1 MDPKNRENPA
11 MLLQN
16 DPSRVVRSR
25 GPLAAAISVVL
36 GAAASPSIHAQ
47 EAASQTDSSPVLAA
61 AAEGQSSERASRSN
75 RRRGQTLEEVLVEG
89 QKYRNEVSSPKYTA
103 ELVDMPQT
111 VVVIPKTVFREQ
123 AAITLSDVLRNT
135 PGITMLAGEGG
146 GASNT
151 AGDSFFMRGFD
162 ATNSIFIDGVRDQAA
177 YSRDVFNLDQVE
189 VSKGPSGS
197 YTGRGNAAG
206 SVNLVTKTPTDQ
218 ALRLMGVTYGTNDH
232 VRGTV
237 DLNQP
242 LSESF
247 LGGTAVRLNAMWQD
261 GGVAG
266 RDEVEHDAW
275 GIAPSLAIGLGAD
288 TRLALAA
295 QILRQEGTPDYGL
308 PSAALPG
315 LAPTTPPTG
324 HVDQSNFY
332 GSADLDFDDIDSD
345 SYMARFEHDFAPG
358 VTLRNLS
365 RYSDNHRMAVI
376 TTIQN
381 STAYDPVTGL
391 VTRSRQINERINRN
405 FTNQTNLNFEFRTG
419 GLQHSMSTGVEY
431 ANETQISPGR
441 TGAGTAPPTSIYDPN
456 PHDPV
461 TGYAPARTGAVT
473 RGETETFAAYG
484 FDTIELSRQWQLS
497 AGVRVER
504 YDTDFLSVAI
514 PGSGTPD
521 VKLDVSDTLTSWN
534 AGLVFKP
541 LDNGSVYL
549 SAATTQTPPGG
560 LNFTLS
566 PTTSNANNP
575 ALEPQ
580 KSTNYEL
587 GTKWDVLEGRLSTTA
602 AIFHTINTNVV
613 TSETIGGT
621 VVAVSFDSEQQVEGI
636 ELTASG
642 LITPNWQ
649 VFAGYSYLDSEFS
662 KSVTPNQQD
671 ATLQWTPK
679 NSGNLWTTYQLPLG
693 FSIGGGARYMDTVAR
708 SSLTVPNGAAPSA
721 PDYWVYSATAAWQ
734 ANDRV
739 TLRLN
744 VNNVTDEVYAISLNN
759 NGGRYNPGPERSYL
773 LSADFAF

>member
-1 MDPKNRENPA
+1 MR
-11 MLLQN
+11 LQN
-16 DPSRVVRSR
+16 DLSPLAHSRS
-25 GPLAAAISVVL
+25 PLAAAISVVL
-36 GAAASPSIHAQ
+36 GAASPSILHAQ
-47 EAASQTDSSPVLAA
+47 EAATQSESSSVLTAA
-61 AAEGQSSERASRSN
+61 AAEQSSERASRPN
-75 RRRGQTLEEVLVEG
+75 RRRNPTLEEVTVEG
-89 QKYRNEVSSPKYTA
+89 QKYRSEVSSPKYTA
-103 ELVDMPQT
+103 ELVDVPQT

-189 VSKGPSGS
+189 ISKGPSGS

-206 SVNLVTKTPTDQ
+206 SVNLVTKTPTEQ
-218 ALRLMGVTYGTNDH
+218 PLRLMGVTYGTNDH

-237 DLNQP
+237 DFNQP

-275 GIAPSLAIGLGAD
+275 GIAPSLALGLGAD

-295 QILRQEGTPDYGL
+295 QILRQESTPDYGL
-308 PSAALPG
+308 PAAALPG
-315 LAPTTPPTG
+315 LISTTPPVG

-332 GSADLDFDDIDSD
+332 GITGLDFDDVDSD
-345 SYMARFEHDFAPG
+345 SYLARFEHDFAPG
-358 VTLRNLS
+358 VTLRNVA
-365 RYSDNHRMAVI
+365 RYSDNHRLAVI

-381 STAYDPVTGL
+381 AEAFDPVTGL
-391 VTRSRQINERINRN
+391 VTRARQINERINRN
-405 FTNQTNLNFEFRTG
+405 FTNQTNLSFEFKTG
-419 GLQHSMSTGVEY
+419 SLEHSMSTGVEY

-441 TGAGTAPPTSIYDPN
+441 TGAGTAPPADIYNPN

-461 TGYAPARTGAVT
+461 TDFAPARTGAFT
-473 RGETETFAAYG
+473 RGETDTVAAYG

-521 VKLDVSDTLTSWN
+521 IKLDVSDTLTSWN
-534 AGLVFKP
+534 GGVVFKP
-541 LDNGSVYL
+541 VDNGSIYL
-549 SAATTQTPPGG
+549 SAATTRTPPGG

-566 PTTSNANNP
+566 PTTTNANNP

-587 GTKWDVLEGRLSTTA
+587 GTKWELLDGRLSTA
-602 AIFHTINTNVV
+602 AALFHTVNTNVV

-621 VVAVSFDSEQQVEGI
+621 IVAVSFDSEQQVDGI
-636 ELTASG
+636 ELSVTG
-642 LITPNWQ
+642 LITPHWQ
-649 VFAGYSYLDSEFS
+649 VFAGYSYLDSEFA
-662 KSVTPNQQD
+662 KSVAPGQQD
-671 ATLQWTPK
+671 ATLQWTPR

-708 SSLTVPNGAAPSA
+708 SSSTAPTGTGAPSA
-721 PDYWVYSATAAWQ
+721 PAYWVYSATGAWQ

-744 VNNVTDEVYAISLNN
+744 VNNVTDEVYAIGLNN

>member
-1 MDPKNRENPA
+1 
-11 MLLQN
+11 MLLLT
-16 DPSRVVRSR
+16 DLPRSARSR
-25 GPLAAAISVVL
+25 SPLAAAISVVL
-36 GAAASPSIHAQ
+36 GAASPSIVYAQ
-47 EAASQTDSSPVLAA
+47 DAAAGDSSAVLAA
-61 AAEGQSSERASRSN
+61 AAPEGQSSERTSRTA
-75 RRRGQTLEEVLVEG
+75 RRRGQALEEVTVEG
-89 QKYRNEVSSPKYTA
+89 QKYRSEVSSPKYTA
-103 ELVDMPQT
+103 ELVDLPQT

-135 PGITMLAGEGG
+135 PGITLLAGEGG

-197 YTGRGNAAG
+197 YTGRGNASG
-206 SVNLVTKTPTDQ
+206 SVNLVTKTPNDQ
-218 ALRLMGVTYGTNDH
+218 PLRLMGLSYGSNDH
-232 VRGTV
+232 VRSTV
-237 DLNQP
+237 DFNQP
-242 LSESF
+242 LSETF

-266 RDEVEHDAW
+266 RDEVQHDAW

-295 QILRQEGTPDYGL
+295 QILRQESTPDYGL

-315 LAPTTPPTG
+315 LNPTTPPVG
-324 HVDQSNFY
+324 HVDQTNFY
-332 GSADLDFDDIDSD
+332 GIAGVDFDDIDSD
-345 SYMARFEHDFAPG
+345 SYTARVEHDFAPG

-365 RYSDNHRMAVI
+365 RYSDNHRMAVV

-381 STAYDPVTGL
+381 PAAFDPVTGL
-391 VTRSRQINERINRN
+391 VTRARQINERINRN
-405 FTNQTNLNFEFRTG
+405 FTNQTNLNFGFQTG
-419 GLQHSMSTGVEY
+419 GLEHSMSTGVEY

-441 TGAGTAPPTSIYDPN
+441 TGAGTAPPADIYHPN

-461 TGYAPARTGAVT
+461 TGFAPARTGAFT

-497 AGVRVER
+497 LGARVER

-521 VKLDVSDTLTSWN
+521 IRLSVSDTLTSWN
-534 AGLVFKP
+534 GGLVFKP
-541 LDNGSVYL
+541 ADNGSIYV

-580 KSTNYEL
+580 ESTNYEL
-587 GTKWDVLEGRLSTTA
+587 GTKWDLLEGRLSTTA
-602 AIFHTINTNVV
+602 AVFHTVNTNVV

-621 VVAVSFDSEQQVEGI
+621 VVAVSFDSEQQVQGI
-636 ELTASG
+636 ELSVSG
-642 LITPNWQ
+642 LLTPQWQ
-649 VFAGYSYLDSEFS
+649 VFAGYAYLDSEFS

-671 ATLQWTPK
+671 ATLQWTPR

-693 FSIGGGARYMDTVAR
+693 FSIGGGARFMDTVAR
-708 SSLTVPNGAAPSA
+708 SSLTVPNGAGGFAPS
-721 PDYWVYSATAAWQ
+721 YWVYSATAAWQ
-734 ANDRV
+734 ANEKV

-744 VNNVTDEVYAISLNN
+744 VNNVTDEVYALSLNN
-759 NGGRYNPGPERSYL
+759 NGGRYNPGAERSFL
-773 LSADFAF
+773 FSADFAF